1 MSRHSF
7 QLQAAPFVHLIDK
20 LHAPRHAGWIV
31 VLGEH
36 PRFLSLPVLG
46 THEIAV
52 SGLIRHP

>member
-7 QLQAAPFVHLIDK
+7 QSQAAPFVHLIDNP
-20 LHAPRHAGWIV
+20 HAPRHAGWIV
-31 VLGEH
+31 GTGEH
-36 PRFLSLPVLG
+36 PVFFRLPVLG